1 MRKIIIAS
9 NNPGKIYELQYFFA
23 DTDIK
28 VHSQSEYGVSEIQET
43 GLTFVENAIL
53 KARNAAKITGFPA
66 IADDSGLVVDALNG
80 EPGIY
85 SARYA
90 GEEASDA
97 LNIEKLLRNLVGVP
111 ENKRTARFYCVL
123 VFLRHE
129 FDPCPLIS
137 EGSWEG
143 QILFAPRGSLGFGY
157 DPIFYVSSRHCSA
170 AELAPDV
177 KNQLS
182 HRGQAMQKLVKQ
194 LKLLDAF

>member
-9 NNPGKIYELQYFFA
+9 NNRGKIYELQYFFA

-28 VHSQSEYGVSEIQET
+28 VHSQSEYGVPEIQET

-53 KARNAAKITGFPA
+53 KARNAAKMTGFPA

-90 GEEASDA
+90 GEEADDA
-97 LNIEKLLRNLVGVP
+97 LNIEKLLRNLIGVP
-111 ENKRTARFYCVL
+111 ENKRTARFHCAL
-123 VFLRHE
+123 VFLRRA

-157 DPIFYVSSRHCSA
+157 DPIFYVSSHHCSA
-170 AELAPDV
+170 GELAPDI

-194 LKLLDAF
+194 LKFLDAF